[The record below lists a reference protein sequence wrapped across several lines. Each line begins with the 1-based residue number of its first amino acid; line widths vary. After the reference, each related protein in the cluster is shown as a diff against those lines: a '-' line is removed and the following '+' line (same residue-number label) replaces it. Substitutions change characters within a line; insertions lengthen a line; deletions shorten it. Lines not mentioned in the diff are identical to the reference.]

1 MTDPTNNAPMRI
13 PIESDDDPPKSAD
26 ELEDDTDTIEIDGDA
41 LDFDADLNAEF
52 EAEIAAK
59 APDAPAAEPVDAA
72 EAAEAPAPAEEAEEA
87 TEVEEAEEEEAPVVA
102 AAEAPAEAGE
112 AFDTEVVAEGKE
124 GAKPGEISREAVF
137 EMMQELRQQTEQI
150 ARLGDEK
157 NDLYD
162 KLLRKQAEFENFRK
176 RGEREMQEAYIR
188 ARADVLLDLLPII
201 DNFDLALHH
210 AENAS
215 PEVIQEGVQLIYRQL
230 LDTLGRL
237 GLEPINAEGQPFD
250 PELHDA
256 VATETTEEVPDNTVL
271 TVLQRGFK
279 LGDRMLRH
287 ARVKVSVQP

>member
-1 MTDPTNNAPMRI
+1 MTDPTNNAPIRI
-13 PIESDDDPPKSAD
+13 PIESDDDPPKPTD
-26 ELEDDTDTIEIDGDA
+26 EFDDDVIEIDGDA
-41 LDFDADLNAEF
+41 VDFDEDLTADLDAEAADEPV
-52 EAEIAAK
+52 EADDETAA
-59 APDAPAAEPVDAA
+59 APAAADEAEAAVAAAPETAA
-72 EAAEAPAPAEEAEEA
+72 EAAVDLDEPFDEEIAAE
-87 TEVEEAEEEEAPVVA
+87 PDA
-102 AAEAPAEAGE
+102 AAKPA
-112 AFDTEVVAEGKE
+112 
-124 GAKPGEISREAVF
+124 EISREAVY
-137 EMMQELRQQTEQI
+137 EMMQELRQKTEQI
-150 ARLGDEK
+150 TRLGDEK

-188 ARADVLLDLLPII
+188 ARADVLLDMLPII

-237 GLEPINAEGQPFD
+237 GLEPIKAEGQPFD

-256 VATETTEEVPDNTVL
+256 VATETTDEVPDNTVL